1 MCYNLFVLKE
11 ILESKQRFLYLC
23 DEFLTHSIMKKS
35 IVFLV
40 FLFVFSFITFANER
54 EIVLGQ
60 GNYGNGHGLVYV
72 EPPVVTYDDELNEL
86 TVFFGSDSTI
96 DIECDDGTGTPYYYV
111 YGESHYG
118 YTSTTY
124 YNLPSGYYTITIH
137 GEFGMTYIGNFTI
150 V

>member
-11 ILESKQRFLYLC
+11 ILESKQRFLYIC

-60 GNYGNGHGLVYV
+60 GNYGNGHDQIYLD
-72 EPPVVTYDDELNEL
+72 PPYVTYDDDLNEL
-86 TVFFGSDSTI
+86 YVYFGSTSTI
-96 DIECDDGTGTPYYYV
+96 DIEGYDALGTLCYSV
-111 YGESHYG
+111 YNESHYG
-118 YTSTTY
+118 GYTATY
-124 YNLPSGYYTITIH
+124 TNLPAGYYTITIH
-137 GEFGMTYIGNFTI
+137 CAHNITYYGNFT
-150 V
+150 VV

>member
-11 ILESKQRFLYLC
+11 ILESKQRFLYIC

-40 FLFVFSFITFANER
+40 FLFVFSINNFANER

-60 GNYGNGHGLVYV
+60 GNYGNGHDQIYLD
-72 EPPVVTYDDELNEL
+72 PPYVTYDEELNEL
-86 TVFFGSDSTI
+86 YVYFGSTGTI
-96 DIECDDGTGTPYYYV
+96 DLECDDGTGAPYYYV

-118 YTSTTY
+118 GYTATY
-124 YNLPSGYYTITIH
+124 TNLSAGYYTITIH
-137 GEFGMTYIGNFTI
+137 SI
-150 V
+150 